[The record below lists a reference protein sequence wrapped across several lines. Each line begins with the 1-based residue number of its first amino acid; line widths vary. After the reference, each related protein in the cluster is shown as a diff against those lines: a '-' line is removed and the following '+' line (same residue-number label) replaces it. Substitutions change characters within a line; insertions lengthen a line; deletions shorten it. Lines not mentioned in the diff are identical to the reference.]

1 MSSSATL
8 VEQMHQLIDQL
19 AALDPASL
27 RADEQRQLVMALQR
41 ETTRLAVVTA
51 DALAPWQESG
61 VWRAGGTLRP
71 ELAIARDARRER
83 LAARHDLH
91 RARVLAVLPLARQA
105 ALDGRL
111 SIDHVDLLV
120 QHFTKVR
127 ADLFRRCEQWL
138 VDRCASRDLFDDA
151 ARDVRYWAMWADDQ
165 LGIRRDPSA
174 PSTLYAS
181 RSEVTGEVLLDGH
194 LNPVDGDIVM
204 RELQRLADELRL
216 QDRRDGVERTPAQR
230 RAAALVRMA
239 ARSVNAE
246 GATARPLFQV
256 LIGDETARHLCELAT
271 GIVVTPEDLAPHID
285 TAVMQTFLFDA
296 RHSVLGVSRQRT
308 FRGVLRRAIQVR
320 DRRCQHKSVC
330 PTPASECDVDHR
342 TPAARGGPTSEI
354 NGRMEC
360 RTHNRHPDLHGHP
373 EPLGEREVTILD
385 VMRATARWA
394 ALRDLDCDLDR
405 DDVGEAGTQ
414 VLGPFTP
421 TD

>member
-8 VEQMHQLIDQL
+8 VEQMHELIDQL
-19 AALDPASL
+19 AALDPATL
-27 RADEQRQLVMALQR
+27 PADEQGTLVMALQR

-51 DALAPWQESG
+51 DALAPWQASG
-61 VWRAGGTLRP
+61 VWKAGGTLRA

-91 RARVLAVLPLARQA
+91 RARVLAVLPIVRQA
-105 ALDGRL
+105 ALDGWL

-120 QHFTKVR
+120 RHFTKVR
-127 ADLFRRCEQWL
+127 AELFRRCEQWL
-138 VDRCASRDLFDDA
+138 VDRCAARDLFDDA
-151 ARDVRYWAMWADDQ
+151 ARDVTYWAMWADDQ
-165 LGIRRDPSA
+165 LGIRRDPSD

-181 RSEVTGEVLLDGH
+181 RSEVTGKVLLDGH

-216 QDRRDGVERTPAQR
+216 EDRRDGVERTSAQR

-246 GATARPLFQV
+246 GTTTRPLFQV

-271 GIVVTPEDLAPHID
+271 GAVVTPEDLSPHID

-296 RHSVLGVSRQRT
+296 GHSVLGASRQRT
-308 FRGVLRRAIQVR
+308 FRGALRRAIQVR
-320 DRRCQHKSVC
+320 DRRCQHRSVC

-373 EPLGEREVTILD
+373 DPFPEREVTGLD
-385 VMRATARWA
+385 LLRAKARWWAMRDIELEDA
-394 ALRDLDCDLDR
+394 ADPTVARR
-405 DDVGEAGTQ
+405 
-414 VLGPFTP
+414 GPFA
-421 TD
+421 